1 MLQNMRKKFAYFL
14 LSCSLVFILGHS
26 VMPHDHFAHECTKYE
41 LKKDRYLSL
50 AEILKLALTH
60 NLGINHL
67 EEFKNCKNLEFT
79 KNESSCFF
87 IFSNGILDI
96 RKHHITLKLDGKASS
111 FFILTLDATIK
122 DNPLRAPPIQS

>member
-1 MLQNMRKKFAYFL
+1 MRKKFAYFL
-14 LSCSLVFILGHS
+14 LSCSLLFILGHS
-26 VMPHDHFAHECTKYE
+26 IMPHDHIAQEHTKYE
-41 LKKDRYLSL
+41 FKKESYLSL

-79 KNESSCFF
+79 KNESSSVF
-87 IFSNGILDI
+87 IFSNGILGI
-96 RKHHITLKLDGKASS
+96 RKQY
-111 FFILTLDATIK
+111 LTLIFNGKVSNFFTLSLDVTIK